1 MRKIFLLSLVLILM
15 FAFTSETMAQS
26 ISIRGNASYWGGH
39 FWVGASARVQLTE
52 NLSARASFSS
62 SVQRYYR
69 ASVEGIY
76 DFRLTEGFNPYA
88 GAGVGYSTFRGAN
101 VDLIGG
107 LNVRIDR
114 AFRLNAEVTYTIFLD
129 PAYRNRVGFS
139 LGTGF
144 SL

>member
-1 MRKIFLLSLVLILM
+1 MRQFFLLSLVLILL
-15 FAFTSETMAQS
+15 FAFTSDIMAQS
-26 ISIRGNASYWGGH
+26 ISVRGNASYWGGH
-39 FWVGASARVQLTE
+39 FWVGVSARAQLTE

-62 SVQRYYR
+62 SMQRYYR
-69 ASVEGIY
+69 ASVEGLY
-76 DFRLTEGFNPYA
+76 NFRLAEGFSPYA

-101 VDLIGG
+101 VDIIGG

-114 AFRLNAEVTYTIFLD
+114 AFRLNAEATYTIFLD
-129 PAYRNRVGFS
+129 RAYRNRFGFS